1 MMTERT
7 ASVFVC
13 DEVLFSL
20 TGKVQV
26 IGMYTQ
32 DIVIPSEE
40 LPVNQL
46 VFFFTVHTLRTDP
59 FHSLKFRIDFPG
71 SNPIEYEIPPF
82 VAQATQDHRRKQII
96 YRQPVLTQQ
105 QILRPGRIVASVIH
119 ERGEI
124 EAGGFWIMTAEE
136 ARKAAMPQS

>member
-1 MMTERT
+1 MTERT

-13 DEVLFSL
+13 DELLFSL
-20 TGKVQV
+20 TGKVQA
-26 IGMYTQ
+26 IGLYTQ

-40 LPVNQL
+40 LLINQL
-46 VFFFTVHTLRTDP
+46 IFFFTVQTPRTDP
-59 FHSLKFRIDFPG
+59 FHSLKFKVAFPG
-71 SNPIEYEIPPF
+71 SDPIEMEILPL
-82 VAQATQDHRRKQII
+82 VVQANHDERRKQIV
-96 YRQPVLTQQ
+96 YRQAMLTQQ
-105 QILRPGRIVASVIH
+105 QMLRPGRIVTSVIH